1 MKVLVTKEYL
11 TNIANSIR
19 NKKGNTIKYKPE
31 DMSEAI
37 DSITT
42 IYSPKYISFREYKGT
57 DLIPELAGLDTSK
70 ITTMAQ
76 MFYYCDALTSLN
88 VSTFNTENVNN
99 MRYMFYACNHIINL
113 DLSNFNTNKVTDM
126 SYMFA
131 NCERLLSL
139 DIRNFNFSNVTS
151 YTGMFNSVPSNCEII
166 VADDTAKRWITSKFS
181 NLINVKTVAKL

>member
-1 MKVLVTKEYL
+1 MKVLVTKDYL
-11 TNIANSIR
+11 INIANSIR
-19 NKKGNTIKYKPE
+19 SKKGNTTKYKPE

-42 IYSPKYISFREYKGT
+42 TYSPKYISFREYKGT

-76 MFYYCDALTSLN
+76 MFYYCDALASLN

-99 MRYMFYACNHIINL
+99 MRYMFYACNRIINL
-113 DLSNFNTNKVTDM
+113 DLSNFNTNRVTDM

-131 NCERLLSL
+131 NCERLLLL

-181 NLINVKTVAKL
+181 NLNNVKTVAEL

>member
-1 MKVLVTKEYL
+1 MKVLVTKDYL

-19 NKKGNTIKYKPE
+19 GKKGNSTKYKPE

-42 IYSPKYISFREYKGT
+42 TYAPRYVSFREYKGT
-57 DLIPELAGLDTSK
+57 DLIPELAGLDTSNMG
-70 ITTMAQ
+70 TMAQ
-76 MFYYCDALTSLN
+76 MFYYCDALRSID
-88 VSTFNTENVNN
+88 VSKFNTTGINN
-99 MRYMFYACNHIINL
+99 MRYMFYACANLINL
-113 DLSNFNTNKVTDM
+113 NLSNFNTDRVTDM

-139 DIRNFNFSNVTS
+139 DIRNFNFNNVSS

-166 VADDTAKRWITSKFS
+166 VADDNAKRWITNKFS
-181 NLINVKTVAKL
+181 NLTNVKTVGEL

>member
-19 NKKGNTIKYKPE
+19 NKKGNTTKYKPE

-113 DLSNFNTNKVTDM
+113 DLSNFNTNRVTDM

-151 YTGMFNSVPSNCEII
+151 YTGMFNNVPSNCEII
-166 VADDTAKRWITSKFS
+166 VENDTAKRWITSKFS
-181 NLINVKTVAKL
+181 NLTNVKTVGEL

>member
-19 NKKGNTIKYKPE
+19 SKKGNTTKYKPE

-42 IYSPKYISFREYKGT
+42 IYSPRFISFREYKGG
-57 DLIPELAGLDTSK
+57 DLNPELTTLDTSK
-70 ITTMAQ
+70 MTTMAQ
-76 MFYYCDALTSLN
+76 MFYYCDVLASLN

-99 MRYMFYACNHIINL
+99 MRYMFYACNRIINL
-113 DLSNFNTNKVTDM
+113 DLSNFNTNRVTDM

-131 NCERLLSL
+131 NCERLTLL
-139 DIRNFNFSNVTS
+139 DIRNFNFGNVTS
-151 YTGMFNSVPSNCEII
+151 YTGMFNSVRNNCEII

-181 NLINVKTVAKL
+181 NLTNVKTVAEL

>member
-1 MKVLVTKEYL
+1 MKVLVTKDYL

-19 NKKGNTIKYKPE
+19 GKKGNSTKYKPE

-76 MFYYCDALTSLN
+76 MFYYCDALNSLN

-166 VADDTAKRWITSKFS
+166 VADDTAKR
-181 NLINVKTVAKL
+181 

>member
-76 MFYYCDALTSLN
+76 MFYYCDALTNLN

-166 VADDTAKRWITSKFS
+166 VADDTTKRWIISKFS
-181 NLINVKTVAKL
+181 NLINVKTVAEL

>member
-1 MKVLVTKEYL
+1 MKVLVTKDYL
-11 TNIANSIR
+11 INIANSIR
-19 NKKGNTIKYKPE
+19 SKKSSSTKYKPE

-42 IYSPKYISFREYKGT
+42 TYSPKYISFREYKGT

-76 MFYYCDALTSLN
+76 MFYYCDALASLN

-113 DLSNFNTNKVTDM
+113 DLSNFNTNRVTDM

-166 VADDTAKRWITSKFS
+166 VADDTVKRWITNKFS
-181 NLINVKTVAKL
+181 NLNNVKTVAEL

>member
-19 NKKGNTIKYKPE
+19 GKKGNTIKYKPE

-42 IYSPKYISFREYKGT
+42 TYAPRYISFREYKGW
-57 DLIPELAGLDTSK
+57 DLIPELAGLDTSNMS
-70 ITTMAQ
+70 TMAQ
-76 MFYYCDALTSLN
+76 MFYYCDGLRSLD
-88 VSTFNTENVNN
+88 VSKFNTSNITN
-99 MRYMFYACNHIINL
+99 MRYMFYACANIINL
-113 DLSNFNTNKVTDM
+113 NLSNFNTDRVTDM

-139 DIRNFNFSNVTS
+139 DIRNFNFNNVSS
-151 YTGMFNSVPSNCEII
+151 YVGMFNSVPNSCEII
-166 VADDTAKRWITSKFS
+166 VADDGAKRWITSKFS
-181 NLINVKTVAKL
+181 NLTNVKVVGE

>member
-19 NKKGNTIKYKPE
+19 SKKGNLEKYKPE

-42 IYSPKYISFREYKGT
+42 TYTPRYVSFREYKGW
-57 DLIPELAGLDTSK
+57 DLIPELAGLDTSNMS
-70 ITTMAQ
+70 TMAQ
-76 MFYYCDALTSLN
+76 MFYYCDGLRSLD
-88 VSTFNTENVNN
+88 VSKFNTSNITN
-99 MRYMFYACNHIINL
+99 MRYMFYACANIINL
-113 DLSNFNTNKVTDM
+113 NLSNFNTDRVTDM

-139 DIRNFNFSNVTS
+139 DIRNFNFNNVGS
-151 YTGMFNSVPSNCEII
+151 YTGMFNGVPSNCEII
-166 VADDTAKRWITSKFS
+166 VANDNAKRWITSKFS
-181 NLINVKTVAKL
+181 NLINVKTVGEL

>member
-19 NKKGNTIKYKPE
+19 GKKGNTTKYKPE
-31 DMSEAI
+31 EMSEAI

-42 IYSPKYISFREYKGT
+42 TYSPRYISFREYKGT
-57 DLIPELAGLDTSK
+57 DLVPELVGLDTSK

-76 MFYYCDALTSLN
+76 MFYYCDALASLN

-113 DLSNFNTNKVTDM
+113 DLSNFNTNRVTDM

-131 NCERLLSL
+131 NCEGLLSL

-151 YTGMFNSVPSNCEII
+151 YTGMFNSVRSNCEII

-181 NLINVKTVAKL
+181 NLTNVKTVAEL

>member
-1 MKVLVTKEYL
+1 MKVLVTKDYL

-19 NKKGNTIKYKPE
+19 SKKGNITKYKPE
-31 DMSEAI
+31 DMSGAI

-181 NLINVKTVAKL
+181 NLINVKTVAEL